1 MLNLQNLNAVQLQAV
16 TYGEGPLLLLA
27 GPGSGKTHTITHRIL
42 YLIEEKQVPAAEIVV
57 ITFTK
62 AAALAMQERFKKQSS
77 RFYPVSFGTFHSIF
91 YQFLRESKMIPDY
104 EFMNV
109 QKKKALLKEA
119 LFFAG
124 KCEKYP
130 VNAELEELVSA
141 IAYYKN
147 TGQYNLSQIPVKWQ
161 DCIGE
166 VLRHYERLRKEAHL
180 LDFDDILFECLNAF
194 KCNIAF
200 RKMWQGR
207 FTHILIDEFQD
218 MNPIQ
223 YEILKYLTG
232 PKSSVFAVG
241 DDDQA
246 IYGFRGSNP
255 ECMRRFQ
262 HDYHAKELV
271 LDVNYRSCKGI
282 VEASLKVIAEN
293 KNRFVKKYRA
303 ADENSESR
311 RDSVYLH
318 EFPEREELYTYL
330 QDKLKKVQDF
340 ATYAVIF
347 RTNAHMQYFARRLLK
362 QGIPFQMREHLHNPY
377 DHEVAKDIFAY
388 LRMAKG
394 TVRREDFIRVMNKPF
409 RALNREPLQ
418 TEKVSLEQLEKYYK
432 KRDDAYS
439 GYGRQRKLEQE
450 NQTLQNARK
459 LFQQLTYLSKLELY
473 VGVRFIFKAMGYE
486 QYCKM
491 QSRSIESR
499 LEEYEDVYSW
509 LLEEA
514 KQYESIDE
522 WQKEAEEYQV
532 ISKPVKNNG
541 NIHLMTAHAS
551 KGLEFDHVII
561 PECNEKVFPRSSTM
575 DKESCEEERRIFY
588 VAMTRAKKSLE
599 LLYTLHV
606 QERPRLPSRFITP
619 INQKQFRQI
628 HSCPGTHQTC
638 PQPSHIHHHP
648 R

>member
-1 MLNLQNLNAVQLQAV
+1 MLNLQNLNAVQRQAV

-42 YLIEEKQVPAAEIVV
+42 YLIEEKQVPAAEILV

-62 AAALAMQERFKKQSS
+62 AAALAMQERFKKQSLQ
-77 RFYPVSFGTFHSIF
+77 FHPVSFGTFHSIF
-91 YQFLRESKMIPDY
+91 YQFLRESKIIPDY
-104 EFMNV
+104 EFMNP
-109 QKKKALLKEA
+109 QRKKALLKEA
-119 LFFAG
+119 LFLSG

-130 VNAELEELVSA
+130 VNTELDELDSA

-147 TGQYNLSQIPVKWQ
+147 TGRYNISQIPVKWQ

-166 VLRHYERLRKEAHL
+166 ILRHYERLRKETHL
-180 LDFDDILFECLNAF
+180 MDFDDILFECLNAF
-194 KCNIAF
+194 KCNEAF

-207 FTHILIDEFQD
+207 FAHILIDEFQD

-232 PKSSVFAVG
+232 PKSSIFAVG

-262 HDYHAKELV
+262 QDYHAKELV

-293 KNRFVKKYRA
+293 KNRFMKKYRA

-330 QDKLKKVQDF
+330 QDKLKKVQDS
-340 ATYAVIF
+340 ASYAVIF
-347 RTNAHMQYFARRLLK
+347 RTNAHMQYFACRLLK
-362 QGIPFQMREHLHNPY
+362 QGIPFQMRENLRNPY
-377 DHEVAKDIFAY
+377 EHDVAKDIFAY

-394 TVRREDFIRVMNKPF
+394 PVRREDFIRVMNKPF

-418 TEKVSLEQLEKYYK
+418 TENVSLDQFKKYYR
-432 KRDDAYS
+432 KRYDAYS
-439 GYGRQRKLEQE
+439 GYGRQGKFQQE
-450 NQTLQNARK
+450 NQALENAEK
-459 LFQQLTYLSKLELY
+459 LFQQLNYLSKLQLH

-491 QSRSIESR
+491 QSRSMESR
-499 LEEYEDVYSW
+499 LEEYEDMYSW

-514 KQYESIDE
+514 KQYESIDD
-522 WQKEAEEYQV
+522 WQKEAAEYQV
-532 ISKPVKNNG
+532 ITKTVKNNG

>member
-1 MLNLQNLNAVQLQAV
+1 MLNLHNLNTMQRQAV

-42 YLIEEKQVPAAEIVV
+42 YLIEEKQVPAAEILV

-62 AAALAMQERFKKQSS
+62 AAAQSMQERFKKQSS
-77 RFYPVSFGTFHSIF
+77 RFHPVSFGTFHSIF
-91 YQFLRESKMIPDY
+91 YQFLRESKIIPDY
-104 EFMNV
+104 EFMNPQRKMV
-109 QKKKALLKEA
+109 LLKEA
-119 LFFAG
+119 LFLSG
-124 KCEKYP
+124 KCEKP
-130 VNAELEELVSA
+130 PANAELDELASA

-147 TGQYNLSQIPVKWQ
+147 TGKYNISQIPLQWQ
-161 DCIGE
+161 EGISE
-166 VLRHYERLRKEAHL
+166 VFRHYERLRSEAHL

-194 KCNIAF
+194 KRSEAF
-200 RKMWQGR
+200 RKEWQGR

-223 YEILKYLTG
+223 YEILKYLAGT
-232 PKSSVFAVG
+232 KCSIFAVG

-246 IYGFRGSNP
+246 IYGFRGSTP
-255 ECMRRFQ
+255 SCMQRFQ
-262 HDYHAKELV
+262 QEYHAKMMV

-282 VEASLKVIAEN
+282 IEASMKVIAEN
-293 KNRFVKKYRA
+293 QNRFVKKYCA
-303 ADENSESR
+303 ADENSLNRKE
-311 RDSVYLH
+311 SVYLH
-318 EFPEREELYTYL
+318 EFSEREELYTYL
-330 QDKLKKVQDF
+330 LEKLKHVQKS
-340 ATYAVIF
+340 ASYAVIF

-362 QGIPFQMREHLHNPY
+362 QGTPFQMREKLRNPY
-377 DHEVAKDIFAY
+377 EHDVVRDIFSY

-394 TVRREDFIRVMNKPF
+394 PVKREDFIKVMNKPF
-409 RALNREPLQ
+409 RSLSRESLQ
-418 TEKVSLEQLEKYYK
+418 AENVSLDQLEKYYGK
-432 KRDDAYS
+432 HYGAYS
-439 GYGRQRKLEQE
+439 DYSRQGYFVQE
-450 NQTLQNARK
+450 NQALLNARK
-459 LFQQLTYLSKLELY
+459 LFQQLQHLRKLHLP
-473 VGVRFIFKAMGYE
+473 VAVRFILKAMGYE
-486 QYCKM
+486 QYCKIHSNGQEIQM
-491 QSRSIESR
+491 
-499 LEEYEDVYSW
+499 EEYEEIFSW

-514 KQYESIDE
+514 RQYETIFDWE
-522 WQKEAEEYQV
+522 KAAAAYQAV
-532 ISKPVKNNG
+532 LKVQENTG

-561 PECNEKVFPRSSTM
+561 PECNEKVFPRNSSI
-575 DKESCEEERRIFY
+575 DKETCEEERRIFY

-628 HSCPGTHQTC
+628 HSCPGTRQTC